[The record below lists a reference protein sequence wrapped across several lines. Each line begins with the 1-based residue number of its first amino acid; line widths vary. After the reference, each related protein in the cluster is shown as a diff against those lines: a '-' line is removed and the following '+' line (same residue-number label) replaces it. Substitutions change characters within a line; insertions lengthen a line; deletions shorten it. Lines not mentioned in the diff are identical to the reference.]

1 MSGDGHAY
9 VKTPEAVMRHSIK
22 TIAIIAAIS
31 CSPAM
36 PVLAQNNVAPA
47 PFGPTVPPLSPPPPP
62 VVNPISPNSQPRL
75 DTFSDKVTRCLHY
88 GGTQGLTGGD
98 LSAYSRACANN

>member
-1 MSGDGHAY
+1 
-9 VKTPEAVMRHSIK
+9 MRHSIK

-36 PVLAQNNVAPA
+36 PMLAQNNVAPA
-47 PFGPTVPPLSPPPPP
+47 PFGPTVPPLPPPPPP
-62 VVNPISPNSQPRL
+62 VVNPISPNSLNTPNSQPRL
-75 DTFSDKVTRCLHY
+75 DTFGDKVTRCLHY